1 MYDMD
6 ICRLKK
12 ILDSSSPFFGDFF
25 SYCMYCICSH
35 TVAFSTMSS
44 FLPST
49 TTQNF
54 GNILSSQHVADASQM
69 AKQTAMD
76 VQKNLS
82 EGNWSLRLL
91 AMLGGLAMIAVS
103 SLSFIGHILQLNWI
117 TAIFDIYTFSLGI
130 IIVILESGRKLS
142 FFSKLENNLYKNA
155 LFLKYVWGRGI
166 IYFVAGTLQISKLSL
181 VDFAVGSFV
190 CFVGIMYIVIGRQ
203 AAKKLANYRS
213 SITPEQLQVAFAEA
227 DTDGVGSLTMVQFR
241 QLTISLRLDLS
252 KKEAEAAFL
261 QIDNSLT
268 GRLTYESVQ
277 MWWNE
282 GAAEEATF
290 QFN

>member
-1 MYDMD
+1 
-6 ICRLKK
+6 
-12 ILDSSSPFFGDFF
+12 
-25 SYCMYCICSH
+25 
-35 TVAFSTMSS
+35 MSS

-54 GNILSSQHVADASQM
+54 GNILSSQHVDDASKM

-241 QLTISLRLDLS
+241 QLTTSLGLDLS

-268 GRLTYESVQ
+268 GRLTYKSVQ

-282 GAAEEATF
+282 GAAEQATF